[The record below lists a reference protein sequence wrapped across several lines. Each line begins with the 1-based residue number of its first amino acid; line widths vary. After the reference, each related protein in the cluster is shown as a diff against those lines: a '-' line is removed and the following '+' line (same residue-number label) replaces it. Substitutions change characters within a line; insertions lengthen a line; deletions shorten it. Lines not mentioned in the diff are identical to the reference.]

1 MMMKEHSRDASNASF
16 FSTTSFNT
24 KNILPIA
31 AQFSSSISSM
41 NEILNIDYQV
51 EHQDVEA
58 SWYRRF
64 FYGRDHPTFIG
75 IVEPYGP
82 VIVSIIHDTYNPVG
96 DIYWYRYIVRKRE
109 VPDHRGVLA
118 GQAYFGE
125 PMWEDLLKMIDRN
138 FVPHRLTKFIT
149 TPELGQEL
157 LSLDESRLQKQYKI
171 GVLYQAPSQMSE
183 EEWFANTT
191 ASPAYERFLQ
201 ILGNKIEL
209 LGWQKFCGGLDTKTG
224 GAGKYSIYDS
234 GTWKDF
240 EIMYHVST
248 MLPFEDKNR
257 LQITRKRHL
266 GNDIVCIVFQD
277 VPRPFSPFAIRSQF
291 LHVYV
296 IVSPVNLNNGQEAY
310 RVEILC
316 KEGVPSFGPA
326 LPEPPIFYDPISL
339 KKFLVATVINGQN
352 AAWKTLK
359 LNEPFLRARNGRVC
373 DITKRY
379 APVVLTPLTPPQS
392 PKKLPRDDL
401 DGALKRLFIKELKR
415 NGSLPDIMLVKSL
428 LDKGAN
434 PNIRIPR
441 TKPSREQ
448 LNQQSAASTST
459 HSSSTSESSENE
471 TIYKLPNILFA
482 AIVLSDDPVYVKL
495 LINYGAETMPRDS
508 RFPNA
513 FVFAARYKRVE
524 IMRCLLEN
532 VPSLSD
538 PELVDAAIIE
548 RGNSK
553 NTVGNKL
560 WGEVKRFKNTF
571 IS

>member
-1 MMMKEHSRDASNASF
+1 MMKEHSRDASNASF

-31 AQFSSSISSM
+31 AQFSSSISSI
-41 NEILNIDYQV
+41 NEILNVDYQV
-51 EHQDVEA
+51 EHQDVDA

-64 FYGRDHPTFIG
+64 FYGRG

-82 VIVSIIHDTYNPVG
+82 VIVSIIHDTFNPVG
-96 DIYWYRYIVRKRE
+96 DIYWYRYIVRKRD

-157 LSLDESRLQKQYKI
+157 LNLDESRLQTQYKI

-191 ASPAYERFLQ
+191 ASPAYERFLK

-209 LGWQKFCGGLDTKTG
+209 QGWQRFCGGLDTKTG
-224 GAGKYSIYDS
+224 GTGKYSIYDT

-257 LQITRKRHL
+257 LQITRKRHI
-266 GNDIVCIVFQD
+266 GNVFQD

-296 IVSPVNLNNGQEAY
+296 IVSPVYFNNGQEAY

-373 DITKRY
+373 DIAKRY

-392 PKKLPRDDL
+392 PKRLPRDDL

-428 LDKGAN
+428 LDK
-434 PNIRIPR
+434 
-441 TKPSREQ
+441 
-448 LNQQSAASTST
+448 
-459 HSSSTSESSENE
+459 ESSENE

-482 AIVLSDDPVYVKL
+482 SIVLSDDPVYVKL

-538 PELVDAAIIE
+538 PESVDAAIVE
-548 RGNSK
+548 RGNNK

-560 WGEVKRFKNTF
+560 WGE
-571 IS
+571 